1 MRIFNAE
8 LKIIKAD
15 LTELSVDAI
24 VNAANNEL
32 VMGGGVAGVIRKK
45 GGHII
50 EEEAVKKGP
59 IKIGESVATAAG
71 TLKAQYVIHAA
82 TMGMDFKTD
91 EHKIRAATFSALTCA
106 DQLKIKS
113 VAFPALGCGVGKFSL
128 VGAAKIMAQEA
139 WKFLRH
145 HKETTIKEIIFCLYH
160 DKDYDIFDKTISGYM
175 RHLQEDL
182 GLDPFVCVDI
192 IIELKQGI
200 VIIERSNPPYGW
212 ALPGG
217 FLDWGE
223 SLEDAAKRE
232 AKEETHL
239 ELKNLRQFHTY
250 SQMGRDPRFQTISTI
265 FIAEGVGTPK
275 SGDDAQD
282 LKVIPYEELL
292 NHRYAFDHHQ
302 VLADYL
308 RARKS
313 GGYYVS

>member
-1 MRIFNAE
+1 
-8 LKIIKAD
+8 
-15 LTELSVDAI
+15 
-24 VNAANNEL
+24 
-32 VMGGGVAGVIRKK
+32 
-45 GGHII
+45 
-50 EEEAVKKGP
+50 
-59 IKIGESVATAAG
+59 
-71 TLKAQYVIHAA
+71 
-82 TMGMDFKTD
+82 
-91 EHKIRAATFSALTCA
+91 
-106 DQLKIKS
+106 
-113 VAFPALGCGVGKFSL
+113 
-128 VGAAKIMAQEA
+128 
-139 WKFLRH
+139 
-145 HKETTIKEIIFCLYH
+145 
-160 DKDYDIFDKTISGYM
+160 M